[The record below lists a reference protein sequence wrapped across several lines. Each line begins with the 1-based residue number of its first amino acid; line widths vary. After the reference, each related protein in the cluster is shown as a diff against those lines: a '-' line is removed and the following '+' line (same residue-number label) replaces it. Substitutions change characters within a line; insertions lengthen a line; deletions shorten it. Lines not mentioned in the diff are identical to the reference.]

1 MWKNGKPNW
10 GTGILRNMKWQVLFN
25 FEIEKHTETTFGS
38 FLTGR
43 FLEKPPL
50 FASDQKFRLGEF
62 EFEIWGMPKGELW
75 TLQLVSEKVFNWV
88 LEEQVVRLEFL

>member
-1 MWKNGKPNW
+1 M
-10 GTGILRNMKWQVLFN
+10 TIN

-50 FASDQKFRLGEF
+50 FASDQKFQLGAY

-75 TLQLVSEKVFNWV
+75 TLQLISEKVFNWI